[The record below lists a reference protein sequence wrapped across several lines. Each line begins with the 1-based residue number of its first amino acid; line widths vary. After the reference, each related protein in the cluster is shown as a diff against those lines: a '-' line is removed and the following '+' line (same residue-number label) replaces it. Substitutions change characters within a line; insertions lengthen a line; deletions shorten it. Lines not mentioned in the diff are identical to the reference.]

1 MAVLDRPIVGW
12 SCGTPSPYVE
22 DKCWSFIPRSR
33 PLRSTEKNKIPFST
47 CFGTPQPPLGIPSMI
62 ASGLAAHPGH
72 VYVYRHHH
80 VHAPA
85 DRPRRSRLHPRTW
98 LLPPASFVAP
108 PGSCKILPFFQ
119 QQSAC
124 LSSPIFAFSRQAPLS
139 LTRPRQHSRP
149 STLLLP
155 LSACCHRKGRAFFRE
170 ERQIMC
176 RSPLPSFS
184 LSTHLLQVLFAYSQ
198 VACDAP

>member
-47 CFGTPQPPLGIPSMI
+47 CLGTPQPPLGIPSMI

-72 VYVYRHHH
+72 VYVHRHHH
-80 VHAPA
+80 VRAPA

-108 PGSCKILPFFQ
+108 PGSCRILPFFQ

-139 LTRPRQHSRP
+139 LGQTSATWSPLYSFTA
-149 STLLLP
+149 SFCLLP
-155 LSACCHRKGRAFFRE
+155 QERTRLFQRKTANN
-170 ERQIMC
+170 
-176 RSPLPSFS
+176 
-184 LSTHLLQVLFAYSQ
+184 V
-198 VACDAP
+198 